1 MVEVLN
7 LLDLL
12 NSFIDRQIL
21 DGSDVLS
28 NGSASDDDR
37 VRRGKAFIVVNS
49 LLYSYDTMRHTLVLQ
64 LHWVVLCKLTIFYP
78 IVE

>member
-1 MVEVLN
+1 MAEVLN

-28 NGSASDDDR
+28 NSSAVDDDE
-37 VRRGKAFIVVNS
+37 VRRGKAFMVVNS

-64 LHWVVLCKLTIFYP
+64 LH
-78 IVE
+78 